1 MLRRKGYN
9 YYEMFKKVA
18 EHACEASQML
28 QTTIDNYKLEGL
40 SRKIT
45 EIHNIEHTADAEKHE
60 MIRHLLKEFLP
71 PIEREDI
78 IRLAEQVDNV
88 VDSIEEILMRLY
100 MYNIKSIRHES
111 FEFVKIISRC
121 TETLKELMRE
131 FPNFR
136 KSATI
141 HKYIVE
147 LNDMEEEGD
156 RLYTAALR
164 RLYVESQ
171 DPIEVI
177 AWTQVFECFE
187 NCCDVCEEVA
197 DIVESIIMKNI

>member
-1 MLRRKGYN
+1 
-9 YYEMFKKVA
+9 MFKKVA
-18 EHACEASQML
+18 DYAYEASQML
-28 QTTIDNYKLEGL
+28 QTTIDNYKVEGL

-45 EIHNIEHTADAEKHE
+45 EIHNIEHNADAEKHE
-60 MIRHLLKEFLP
+60 MLRRLLKEFLP

-78 IRLAEQVDNV
+78 IRLADQLDNV

-111 FEFVKIISRC
+111 FEFVRIISRC
-121 TETLKELMRE
+121 TETLKELMHE

-136 KSATI
+136 KSSTI

>member
-1 MLRRKGYN
+1 MLGKRGYN

-18 EHACEASQML
+18 GYACEASQML
-28 QTTIDNYKLEGL
+28 QTTIDNYKVEVL

-60 MIRHLLKEFLP
+60 MLRHLLKEFLP

-111 FEFVKIISRC
+111 YEFVKIISKS
-121 TETLKELMRE
+121 TATLRELMNE
-131 FPNFR
+131 FPHFR
-136 KSATI
+136 KSSTI

>member
-1 MLRRKGYN
+1 MLRRKGYD
-9 YYEMFKKVA
+9 YYAMFKKVA
-18 EHACEASQML
+18 ERACEASQML
-28 QTTIDNYKLEGL
+28 QSTIDNYKIEGL
-40 SRKIT
+40 SQKIA
-45 EIHNIEHTADAEKHE
+45 EIHNIEHAADAEKHE
-60 MIRHLLKEFLP
+60 MLRHLLKEFLP

-78 IRLAEQVDNV
+78 IRLADQLDNV

-111 FEFVKIISRC
+111 IEFVRIISRC
-121 TETLKELMRE
+121 TQTLRELMHE
-131 FPNFR
+131 FHNFR
-136 KSATI
+136 KSSTI

-164 RLYVESQ
+164 RLYVEAQ

>member
-1 MLRRKGYN
+1 MLGRKGYN
-9 YYEMFKKVA
+9 YYEVFKKMA
-18 EHACEASQML
+18 EHAYDASQML
-28 QTTIDNYKLEGL
+28 QSTIDNYKIEGL

-60 MIRHLLKEFLP
+60 MMRHLLKEFLP

-78 IRLAEQVDNV
+78 IRLVEQIDNV

-121 TETLKELMRE
+121 TATLKELMLE

-136 KSATI
+136 KSTTI

-171 DPIEVI
+171 DPIEII

-187 NCCDVCEEVA
+187 NCCDVCEDVA